1 MDLDSIDFTSDLP
14 RGVDPA
20 TFDIGGGSVE
30 FAGGTAGTVGITSLY
45 FNNDRFG
52 WDLTAGST
60 ATITLTDLDVRAVRF
75 YFAHQGDSA
84 ATLTAEAATGEVL
97 GTAESFAATRVGDPA
112 AVFEIDAGD
121 SSITRL
127 VIEVPEGAVVA
138 LDHLVLSVPE

>member
-1 MDLDSIDFTSDLP
+1 MNLDSIDFTSDVP

-20 TFDIGGGSVE
+20 TLDIGGGSVE
-30 FAGGTAGTVGITSLY
+30 FAGGIAGTVGIPSLY
-45 FNNDRFG
+45 FNDLLA
-52 WDLTAGST
+52 WDFTAGST

-75 YFAHQGDSA
+75 YFAHQGDSG
-84 ATLTAEAATGEVL
+84 ATLTAEAPTGEVL

-121 SSITRL
+121 SPITRL

-138 LDHLVLSVPE
+138 LDHLVLFVPE

>member
-1 MDLDSIDFTSDLP
+1 MNLDSIDFTSDVP

-30 FAGGTAGTVGITSLY
+30 FAGGTAGTLGIPSLY
-45 FNNDRFG
+45 FNDLFA
-52 WDLTAGST
+52 WDFTAGST

-75 YFAHQGDSA
+75 YFAHQGDSG